1 MLNRD
6 WLVSNRGILL
16 VLLLG
21 ALVLLPALSFGL
33 WEPWE
38 PKYAQS
44 AVEMIERGDYVTP
57 YYRGVPRYSKPIL
70 TYWVIASSY
79 AVFGVN
85 EFATRLPFVLFA
97 LSSIGVFVHCLTRL
111 FSRTLGTLGGIIL
124 LTSPMFYLMSRQA
137 MPDVLFVA
145 CLTMALCFLA
155 LGLFEDEAC
164 SRRMLLFYVF
174 AALAVLA
181 KGPLA
186 LILVGTI
193 VGLYVLLTLDFATGS
208 WRGALKNLGTLLFRR
223 MKVHWGIPLFLLIT
237 VPWYAYHLL
246 AHETFLERL
255 RYDYLTRFLQAEGH
269 HDGSVTYYIE
279 KLVYGL
285 FPWTALVGAAALC
298 IRPQPQTGR
307 DHLRRKQL
315 FFVCWFI
322 CPFLMFSAAATKFS
336 YYIAPV
342 LPPLAVLAAA
352 SLSTYLKDS
361 SCRARSFALPILAVG
376 VFLLPARALLAD
388 PGFLVGTITIKRSV
402 NQVSLADPSFPHP
415 QMTHLVMF
423 GLFAAIL
430 LVLAVVSYWKVRKY
444 AVAGLC
450 AVAVVL
456 GAYNAQYLIV
466 NLSPHKSQKQVV
478 ANVKTMMDP
487 DDELAI
493 FFPGKDV
500 QVRRERSAIESS
512 AVFYTNDNIVELNSL
527 EQAREYFKGAGHG
540 YCIVRKRHM
549 RALNT
554 LFKELGLTMNVVDM
568 SHYRFTTIEVRRSS
582 SRPVS
587 QLGRSIMPLLGSA
600 TTVEEPAV

>member
-6 WLVSNRGILL
+6 WLVANRGILL

-145 CLTMALCFLA
+145 CLTMALCLLA
-155 LGLFEDEAC
+155 LGLFEDKARG
-164 SRRMLLFYVF
+164 RRMLLFYLF

-186 LILVGTI
+186 LIIIGTT

-208 WRGALKNLGTLLFRR
+208 WRGTLKNLGTLLFHR
-223 MKVHWGIPLFLLIT
+223 MKVHWGVPLVLLIT

-246 AHETFLERL
+246 ADETFLERL
-255 RYDYLTRFLQAEGH
+255 RYDYLTRFSQAEGDH
-269 HDGSVTYYIE
+269 GGPVTYYIE

-298 IRPQPQTGR
+298 IRPQSGE
-307 DHLRRKQL
+307 HLGRKQL

-322 CPFLMFSAAATKFS
+322 CPFLMFSASETKFA

-352 SLSTYLKDS
+352 SLSTYLKDD
-361 SCRARSFALPILAVG
+361 SCGARCFALPILAVG
-376 VFLLPARALLAD
+376 IFLLPARALLAD
-388 PGFLVGTITIKRSV
+388 PGLLVGTITMKQSV
-402 NQVSLADPSFPHP
+402 NQVFLADPSFPHP
-415 QMTHLVMF
+415 QMTHLAMF

-430 LVLAVVSYWKVRKY
+430 LVLAVVSFWKVRKY

-456 GAYNAQYLIV
+456 GAYNAQYLVV

-478 ANVKTMMDP
+478 ANVKTMMGP
-487 DDELAI
+487 NDELAI
-493 FFPGKDV
+493 FFPGEAV
-500 QVRRERSAIESS
+500 RLRRERSAIEGS
-512 AVFYTNDNIVELNSL
+512 AVFYTNDDIVELNSL
-527 EQAREYFKGAGHG
+527 EQAREYFKGSGDG
-540 YCIVRKRHM
+540 YCIVRKSHM
-549 RALNT
+549 RALKT

-568 SHYRFTTIEVRRSS
+568 SHYRFTTVKVQRASS
-582 SRPVS
+582 
-587 QLGRSIMPLLGSA
+587 G
-600 TTVEEPAV
+600 